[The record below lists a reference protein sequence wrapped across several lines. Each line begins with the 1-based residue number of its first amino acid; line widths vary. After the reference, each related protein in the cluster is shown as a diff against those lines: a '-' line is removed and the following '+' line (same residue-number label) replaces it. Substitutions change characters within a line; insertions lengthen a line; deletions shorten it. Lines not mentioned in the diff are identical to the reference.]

1 MQGVDLIIAIAV
13 VAGLLMLIELLVPTG
28 GVLAIIGAI
37 GLIAAG
43 VLAFGD
49 DGEYADYAGGGLVAF
64 GILSIVTFFVIT
76 PKVVRSQLDEPVRT
90 GAEGLIGMKGEV
102 REQLNPDGSVYVD
115 GALWKAR
122 VSKGA
127 AELDVGNSV
136 EVQEVDGLTLVVGPA
151 GE

>member
-1 MQGVDLIIAIAV
+1 M
-13 VAGLLMLIELLVPTG
+13 PTG

-64 GILSIVTFFVIT
+64 GLLSIATIVIVT
-76 PKVVRSQLDEPVRT
+76 PKVVRAQLDEPVRT
-90 GAEGLIGMKGEV
+90 GAEGLVGRRGEV
-102 REQLNPDGSVYVD
+102 REQLNPIGSVWVD

-122 VSKGA
+122 MAEGA
-127 AELDVGNSV
+127 NELGVGNSV
-136 EVQEVDGLTLVVGPA
+136 RVESVDGLTLVVAPA